1 MSPQALARDYAERY
15 GPMTI
20 LYRPARQAW
29 LAHTMASVRERPGL
43 QAVPTTL
50 AGVRQLIKALRQGRA
65 VGLLPDQV
73 PPEGQGVWAPFFG
86 QPAYTMTLSARFARL
101 PNTRVLLAWG
111 ERLSWGRGYVV
122 HILPL
127 EQVLEAPL
135 ADDMSELTAQ
145 INLAMERVI
154 GLCPQQYLWGYARY
168 KSPRSAA

>member
-1 MSPQALARDYAERY
+1 
-15 GPMTI
+15 MTV
-20 LYRPARQAW
+20 LYRPPRQAW
-29 LAHTMASVRERPGL
+29 LREVVEASRARPGL
-43 QAVPTTL
+43 ATAPTTL
-50 AGVRQLIKALRQGRA
+50 AGVRQLIVALKRGEA
-65 VGLLPDQV
+65 VGLLPAQV
-73 PPEGQGVWAPFFG
+73 PPEGQGLWAPFFG

-135 ADDMSELTAQ
+135 SGEMSELTAQ